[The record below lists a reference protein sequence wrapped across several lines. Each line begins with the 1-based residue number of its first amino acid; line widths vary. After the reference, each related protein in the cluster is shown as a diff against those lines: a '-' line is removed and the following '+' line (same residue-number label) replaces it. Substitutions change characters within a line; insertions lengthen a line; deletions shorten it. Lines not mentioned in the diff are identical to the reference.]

1 MVRARD
7 RSNNDQDLAHIT
19 SESLEVNLRDSVVC
33 VNMAILT

>member
-7 RSNNDQDLAHIT
+7 CSDNNKDLAHIV
-19 SESLEVNLRDSVVC
+19 SESTEVSLCDSVLC